1 MGIFQTNSDRE
12 PDGGTPVSGGMTQ
25 TDSSRPALSP
35 TVWLVRNAA
44 SGSNDEASVAEVEAA
59 LVQAGF
65 PVGRT
70 LRFPDEEAPTPAVL
84 DAGQVDLL
92 IVFGGDGT
100 THSVVAAAGGWSG
113 PVLVLPGGTM
123 NMLPKRLHG
132 DVPATEIV
140 ARLAAGSLETVRPTV
155 ISSRHGVGL
164 TGVLAGPGTV
174 WNEVREA
181 MRAVNIVEL
190 VNTTAQAIS
199 WSANGPKVVC
209 AEADCGR
216 EEGYSAITVTP
227 GDDGLEANGYY
238 AESLADYAG
247 QGIALLNRDFR
258 DGPHDSLGIHR
269 EIRLVCPDGEPMG
282 LLIDGEPF
290 DGAAEE
296 AFYLATCE
304 VDLVTTRNA
313 S

>member
-1 MGIFQTNSDRE
+1 
-12 PDGGTPVSGGMTQ
+12 MTQ
-25 TDSSRPALSP
+25 TETPPFPKDDTPSP
-35 TVWLVRNAA
+35 QVWLVCNAS
-44 SGSNDEASVAEVEAA
+44 SGSNDDASVAAVEQA
-59 LVQAGF
+59 LAEAGF

-84 DAGQVDLL
+84 DAAQVDMLA
-92 IVFGGDGT
+92 VFGGDGT
-100 THSVVAAAGGWSG
+100 THSVVAGAAGWSG
-113 PVLVLPGGTM
+113 SVLVLPGGTM

-132 DVPATEIV
+132 DVPAADII
-140 ARLAAGSLETVRPTV
+140 ARLGAGPLETIRPTV

-164 TGVLAGPGTV
+164 TGILAGPGTV

-181 MRAVNIVEL
+181 MRALNIVEF
-190 VNTTAQAIS
+190 VNTAAQAIS

-216 EEGYSAITVTP
+216 EEGYAAITVTP
-227 GDDGLEANGYY
+227 GEDGLEANGYY
-238 AESLADYAG
+238 AESLTDYAG

-258 DGPHDSLGIHR
+258 DGPHDSLGNHR
-269 EIRLVCPDGEPMG
+269 QIKLVCPSGEPMG

-296 AFYLATCE
+296 VFYLATCE
-304 VDLVTTRNA
+304 VDLVTTRDG

>member
-1 MGIFQTNSDRE
+1 
-12 PDGGTPVSGGMTQ
+12 MTQ
-25 TDSSRPALSP
+25 NDSSNAGSRLDAGP
-35 TVWLVRNAA
+35 TVWLVCNAA
-44 SGSNDEASVAEVEAA
+44 SGSNDDASVAQVVEA
-59 LVQAGF
+59 LGEAGF
-65 PVGRT
+65 PVERT
-70 LRFPDEEAPTPAVL
+70 IRFPDEEAPTPAVL
-84 DAGQVDLL
+84 DAAQVDLL
-92 IVFGGDGT
+92 VVFGGDGT
-100 THSVVAAAGGWSG
+100 THSVVSAASGWSG
-113 PVLVLPGGTM
+113 AVLVLPGGTM

-132 DVPATEIV
+132 DFPAVEIV
-140 ARLAAGSLETVRPTV
+140 ARLATSTLETTRPTV
-155 ISSRHGVGL
+155 IASRHGTGL
-164 TGVLAGPGTV
+164 TGVLAGPGTI

-181 MRAVNIVEL
+181 MRAASIVDF
-190 VNTTAQAIS
+190 VTTAREAIA
-199 WSANGPKVVC
+199 WSTNGPKVCC

-227 GDDGLEANGYY
+227 DTDGLEANGYY

-258 DGPHDSLGIHR
+258 DGPHDSLGKHAR
-269 EIRLVCPDGEPMG
+269 LKLVCPDGEPMG

-296 AFYLATCE
+296 EFYLATCE